1 LKATEIAR
9 AVDGRFEGGADP
21 ELTGAAPLDRAGPAD
36 LALLSSTRY
45 VADAGSTSAGAVLV
59 PTSLADR
66 LPNHVR
72 IIVDDPH
79 FALTQ
84 LLPLL
89 YPQIAP
95 TPGVHPTAVL
105 GKGVE
110 LGDDFGG
117 QDDAL
122 SPAARRGFTLFTGA
136 AGCASCHLIA
146 PDHALFTDHAAHNTG
161 IGYRQAMAPASGTR
175 SLRVAPRETL
185 RFDPG
190 VLGSAAELPPSDL
203 GRYEITLDPDDRWKY
218 KTPSLRNVELTAP
231 YMHDGSLPTL
241 RDVVEYYNGG
251 RVPHELLDA
260 RIRPLNLTPDDIHDI
275 VAFLEALTG
284 DNVEALVADAAA
296 ARQ

>member
-1 LKATEIAR
+1 M
-9 AVDGRFEGGADP
+9 F
-21 ELTGAAPLDRAGPAD
+21 
-36 LALLSSTRY
+36 S
-45 VADAGSTSAGAVLV
+45 
-59 PTSLADR
+59 ADR
-66 LPNHVR
+66 STLKLRALPDYDGAFEAAFGRGPTMETVGM
-72 IIVDDPH
+72 
-79 FALTQ
+79 ALASYERTVISANS
-84 LLPLL
+84 PFDRW
-89 YPQIAP
+89 
-95 TPGVHPTAVL
+95 H
-105 GKGVE
+105 
-110 LGDDFGG
+110 FGG

-146 PDHALFTDHAAHNTG
+146 ADHALFTDHAAHNTG

-251 RVPHELLDA
+251 GVPHELLDA